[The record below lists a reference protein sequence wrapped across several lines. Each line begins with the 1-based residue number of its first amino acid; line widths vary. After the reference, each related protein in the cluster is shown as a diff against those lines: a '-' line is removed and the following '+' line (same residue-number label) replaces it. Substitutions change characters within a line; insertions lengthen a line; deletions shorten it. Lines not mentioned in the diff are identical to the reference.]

1 MSSLR
6 SILSGVAVLLLGGVL
21 LMTPA
26 DQAARAA
33 DHLDPP
39 NRTDP
44 AFDTTPDKAADITD
58 IYAWHTDT
66 DLIVAYDFAGPQS
79 TTLPGTYDRDVLYTL
94 NISND
99 GSLSNP
105 SYSIKFRFGKDAAG
119 NVGIKV
125 EGLPGETVP
134 LTGPV
139 EQTLTTNGIR
149 VRAGLY
155 DDPFFFDLQG
165 FKATKTSGTL
175 MFDKTRNFFAGQ
187 NLTSVVF
194 QMPRALVAG
203 GSGKIRIW
211 GTTGRFGAQ
220 L

>member
-1 MSSLR
+1 MTLLR
-6 SILSGVAVLLLGGVL
+6 KLFSGGAVVALGGVL
-21 LMTPA
+21 LLTPT
-26 DQAARAA
+26 DQPARAA

-39 NRTDP
+39 QRTDP
-44 AFDTTPDKAADITD
+44 AVDTTPDKPADITD

-66 DLIVAYDFAGPQS
+66 DLIVAYDFAGPQA

-99 GSLSNP
+99 GSLANP
-105 SYSIKFRFGKDAAG
+105 SFAIKFRFGRDAQG

-139 EQTLTTNGIR
+139 EQTLTTNAIR

-165 FKATKTSGTL
+165 FKATKSSGTL
-175 MFDKTRNFFAGQ
+175 MFDKNRNFFAGQ

-203 GSGKIRIW
+203 GTGKVRIW
-211 GTTGRFGAQ
+211 GTTARFGAQ

>member
-1 MSSLR
+1 MRALR
-6 SILSGVAVLLLGGVL
+6 NILPIGAIAVIGGLLVL
-21 LMTPA
+21 VPA
-26 DQAARAA
+26 DRPARAA

-66 DLIVAYDFAGPQS
+66 DLIMAYDFAGPQS

-105 SYSIKFRFGKDAAG
+105 AFSIRFRFGRDASG

-134 LTGPV
+134 LVGPV
-139 EQTLTTNGIR
+139 EQTLITNGIR

-165 FKATKTSGTL
+165 FKATKTSAAL
-175 MFDKTRNFFAGQ
+175 MFDNTRNFFAGQ